1 MLLPISLLSIILSF
15 LLVYHNWSKNR
26 NVLYL
31 GITFFCLAIFGVA
44 HDLLV
49 NIRHPFYLAL
59 ILNHVTPVYL
69 LAGPTLY
76 FYIRGNLN
84 DDHRLTRKDWLHFI
98 PAILQLISILPW
110 IFRPWSEKIQIA
122 NILIQDIS
130 QYHHIDFNM
139 LFPTPYI
146 FMFRPL
152 QLLMYVFWSAVLL
165 WRFRPERSKEF
176 RIPDRLLLINHR
188 WMWVLL
194 TSLFLTC
201 FFYLLLAV
209 QLLTGNAYAILG
221 STNEVQ
227 LLTGIFF
234 FLSAGLLLFF
244 PDVLYGLPRVKSIE
258 PSQAD
263 VETVAN
269 KTETAVLNVETSQLK
284 ELSNRILA
292 YMEHNRPYTRY
303 EFSINDLAEALD
315 VPLNQVSWCLNRVMD
330 IKFTTFRMKYRVAFA
345 KQLLEDG
352 KTREMTIEAVGN
364 MAGFS
369 SRSSFYAAF
378 REIAGMT
385 PTEYLDKVN
394 AASVQKQAI

>member
-1 MLLPISLLSIILSF
+1 MLLPISILTIILSF
-15 LLVYHNWSKNR
+15 LLVYHNWGKNR

-31 GITFFCLAIFGVA
+31 GISFFSLAFYGVA

-59 ILNHVTPVYL
+59 ILNHITPVYL
-69 LAGPTLY
+69 LAGPMLY
-76 FYIRGNLN
+76 FYIRGNLSDEN
-84 DDHRLTRKDWLHFI
+84 RLTRKDSVHFI
-98 PAILQLISILPW
+98 PAIFQLISILPW
-110 IFRPWSEKIQIA
+110 IFKPWSEKIHIA

-130 QYHHIDFNM
+130 QYHSIDFNM
-139 LFPTPYI
+139 VFPTAYN
-146 FMFRPL
+146 FLFRPL
-152 QLLMYVFWSAVLL
+152 HLLMYVIWSAVLL
-165 WRFRPERSKEF
+165 WRFRPERSLEF

-188 WMWVLL
+188 WMRVLL

-201 FFYLLLAV
+201 FFYFVLAV

-244 PDVLYGLPRVKSIE
+244 PDVLYGLPRVKNIE
-258 PSQAD
+258 QPQAD
-263 VETVAN
+263 VESLPN
-269 KTETAVLNVETSQLK
+269 KTEIPVLNAESAQLK

-364 MAGFS
+364 IAGFS
-369 SRSSFYAAF
+369 SRSSFYTAF
-378 REIAGMT
+378 KEIAGMT
-385 PTEYLDKVN
+385 PTEYLEKVN
-394 AASVQKQAI
+394 AASTQKQAI